1 VTSPGVATIERAM
14 TAARALLARPHLTV
28 VSGEPDFDLR
38 QIARIIA
45 GSEIVDGRGQLE
57 DLLGRLDA
65 EIERAAA
72 VTPKTLDLIGHTRS
86 RSSLVTLG
94 DWMIDAS
101 NPATVTVFRGLA
113 DREVLPRLG
122 VHALRLLGCSSAGT
136 AQGRATICTLADLL
150 GIEVYGS
157 RELMSAGHYDAG
169 GFRDCWSFLLV
180 SASEL
185 RRAAS
190 GGGMVPAKHRYP
202 RVLDLDAL
210 PAITLGARPA
220 GCPRRI
226 ASAQAAHQILQL
238 VRRLEGASMPGPAAT
253 PTCELAL
260 PSAMPDAY
268 HIAHVLFD
276 GAFLQFYPDGMAAS
290 GIGFPTEDAGALCRI
305 IAALEPGPELSH

>member
-1 VTSPGVATIERAM
+1 MTAERAM
-14 TAARALLARPHLTV
+14 TVERALLARPHLTV

-45 GSEIVDGRGQLE
+45 GSEIVDGRGELE

-65 EIERAAA
+65 ERERAAA

-86 RSSLVTLG
+86 RASLVTLG
-94 DWMIDAS
+94 GWMIDAS
-101 NPATVTVFRGLA
+101 NPATATVFRGLA

-157 RELMSAGHYDAG
+157 RELMSPGHYDAG

-185 RRAAS
+185 RRDSS
-190 GGGMVPAKHRYP
+190 GGGMVLATHPHP

-210 PAITLGARPA
+210 PAITLGSRAA
-220 GCPRRI
+220 ACSRRI

-238 VRRLEGASMPGPAAT
+238 VRRLEGAPMPGLAAT

-260 PSAMPDAY
+260 PSAMPGAY

-276 GAFLQFYPDGMAAS
+276 GAFLQVYPDGMAAC
-290 GIGFPTEDAGALCRI
+290 GIGFPIEDAGALCRI
-305 IAALEPGPELSH
+305 IATLEPGPELSD